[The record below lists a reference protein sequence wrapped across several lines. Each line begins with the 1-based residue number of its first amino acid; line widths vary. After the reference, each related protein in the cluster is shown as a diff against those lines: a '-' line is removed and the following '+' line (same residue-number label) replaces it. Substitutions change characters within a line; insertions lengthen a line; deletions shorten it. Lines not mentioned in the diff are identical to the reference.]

1 MGKGDKPDLG
11 ERTNDQA
18 QLHTETLFGGQPD
31 GSQSQRGQ
39 TSLFEMQMPSHWIS
53 GQGWKI
59 LSQAPPPPY
68 KVHLQV
74 WFF

>member
-31 GSQSQRGQ
+31 GSQS
-39 TSLFEMQMPSHWIS
+39 
-53 GQGWKI
+53 
-59 LSQAPPPPY
+59 
-68 KVHLQV
+68 
-74 WFF
+74 